1 MTDNNHASI
10 RQDAYFAMIPEW
22 VLDAQFTPSA
32 IVVYLSLARYANRR
46 TRTCYPA
53 KETIA
58 EKSGLSLNTVSRCL
72 SELRDGGAIS
82 TKRRNIDG
90 LPTSSIY
97 TLHMIGPF
105 GERSNFSSDDE
116 AFIPNFEA
124 DIPEF
129 EADIPK
135 SGMQTRQSNQTKR
148 TRQDISL
155 SLSTFED
162 FWEAYPRHIAK
173 GNARKAWEKA
183 TRKNDPEMMI
193 EAARRFASQCKGSDP
208 KFVPHPATW
217 LNGERWLDE
226 PDPEFKQRGT
236 RRDEFNALFEQ
247 ATQEVFGRKELG
259 A

>member
-1 MTDNNHASI
+1 MSDHNNASV

-32 IVVYLSLARYANRR
+32 IVVYLNLARYANRR

-58 EKSGLSLNTVSRCL
+58 ERAGLSMNTVSRCL
-72 SELRDGGAIS
+72 SELRDGGAIT

-90 LPTSSIY
+90 LPTSSVY
-97 TLHMIGPF
+97 TLHMVGPF
-105 GERSNFSSDDE
+105 GEKPNFEEDDDALIPKSE
-116 AFIPNFEA
+116 ALIPVFEA

-129 EADIPK
+129 GI
-135 SGMQTRQSNQTKR
+135 QTRQGNQTSR

-155 SLSTFED
+155 SISTFET
-162 FWEAYPRHIAK
+162 FWQTYPRRVAK

-183 TRKNDPEMMI
+183 TRKTAPDVI
-193 EAARRFASQCKGSDP
+193 VEAAKAYAVSSQGSDP
-208 KFVPHPATW
+208 KFIKHPASW
-217 LNGERWLDE
+217 LNAECWTDE
-226 PDPEFKQRGT
+226 PDPT
-236 RRDEFNALFEQ
+236 FEKPGQ
-247 ATQEVFGRKELG
+247 AKARAIAEAIERMNRKEIG

>member
-1 MTDNNHASI
+1 MTDHSQASI

-32 IVVYLSLARYANRR
+32 IVVYLNLARYANRR

-58 EKSGLSLNTVSRCL
+58 ERSGLSLNTVSRCL
-72 SELRDGGAIS
+72 SELRDGGAIT

-90 LPTSSIY
+90 LPTSSVY
-97 TLHMIGPF
+97 TLHMVGPF
-105 GERSNFSSDDE
+105 GEKSNFGSDDD
-116 AFIPNFEA
+116 ALIPNFEA

-129 EADIPK
+129 EADIPDF
-135 SGMQTRQSNQTKR
+135 GTQTRQSNQTRR

-155 SLSTFED
+155 SLSTFEQ
-162 FWEAYPRHIAK
+162 FWQAYPRHVAK

-183 TRKNDPEMMI
+183 TRKNDPQVII
-193 EAARRFASQCKGSDP
+193 EAAQRFAVSSAGSDP
-208 KFVPHPATW
+208 KFIKHPASW
-217 LNGERWLDE
+217 LNAECWTDE
-226 PDPEFKQRGT
+226 PDPEFLAPEQAKQRAIAEAIDRMT
-236 RRDEFNALFEQ
+236 
-247 ATQEVFGRKELG
+247 RKELG